1 MRALL
6 LAALMATASSL
17 ALANPDPA
25 LLVGQWQCDFAER
38 NDDMSMEMTSQIT
51 YNADRSA
58 SFDMTLDMDI
68 PAMGQAIKLGM
79 NGAGS
84 WTLDGDQLVVTTT
97 TYDIEN
103 LGEDGPFVD
112 MMMGQFEATD
122 MIGSESRTTIVE
134 LTSSR
139 LVELPEE
146 GGPTTTCTR

>member
-6 LAALMATASSL
+6 LATLMATASSL

-38 NDDMSMEMTSQIT
+38 NDDMSMEMTSQIN

>member
-6 LAALMATASSL
+6 LATLMATASSL
-17 ALANPDPA
+17 ALANPDPD

-68 PAMGQAIKLGM
+68 PAMGETMTLGM

-84 WTLDGDQLVVTTT
+84 WALNGDQLVVTTSR
-97 TYDIEN
+97 YDIEN
-103 LGEDGPFVD
+103 LGDDSPFAD

-122 MIGSESRTTIVE
+122 MIGSESRTTVVE
-134 LTSSR
+134 LTASR
-139 LVELPEE
+139 LVEQPEE